1 MQVVNRESILDELLT
16 VEDLKTY
23 FFTRRGVAKAVDGI
37 SFILH
42 RGESLGLVGESGCG
56 KSITCLSILRLVPQ
70 PAGRIVGGRILLDG
84 ENLLEKSEKEMRKI
98 RGGQVAMIPQ
108 SPMTALDP
116 VFSIWSQ
123 LSETIT
129 LHQHVRGKAAWNRAV
144 DSLREVRIPA
154 PEDRLR
160 AYPHEL
166 SGGMCQRVIG
176 AMALA
181 CEAKLIIADEPTT
194 ALDVTIQAQY
204 LTLLREMRSR
214 LGAGL
219 IFITHDLGIVESMCD
234 RVAVMYAGK
243 IVEEAPVEVI
253 FKSPRHPYT
262 QALMESVPKLDQKS
276 DRLKAIDG
284 QPPPLYDVP
293 AGCAFRPR
301 CPVAT
306 DQCNKAPSHV
316 QTQEGHWVRC
326 WRCP

>member
-1 MQVVNRESILDELLT
+1 MSRLLE
-16 VEDLKTY
+16 VEDLRTH

-37 SFILH
+37 SFTLRH
-42 RGESLGLVGESGCG
+42 GESLGLVGESGCG
-56 KSITCLSILRLVPQ
+56 KSMTCLSILRLVPE
-70 PAGRIVGGRILLDG
+70 PAGRIVGGRILLEG

-98 RGGQVAMIPQ
+98 RGGQIAMIPQ

-129 LHQHVRGKAAWNRAV
+129 LHQHIRGKAAWNRAV

-166 SGGMCQRVIG
+166 SGGMRQRVIG

-181 CEAKLIIADEPTT
+181 CEAKLILADEPTT

-204 LTLLREMRSR
+204 LTLLREMRAR

-219 IFITHDLGIVESMCD
+219 IFITHDLGIVESICD

-243 IVEEAPVEVI
+243 IVEEAPVEII
-253 FKSPRHPYT
+253 FKSPKHPYT
-262 QALMESVPKLDQKS
+262 QALIESVPKLDQKS
-276 DRLKAIDG
+276 DRLQTIDG

-306 DQCNKAPSHV
+306 DQCDKTPSHI
-316 QTQEGHWVRC
+316 QAQEGHWVRC

>member
-1 MQVVNRESILDELLT
+1 MEKLLD

-37 SFILH
+37 SFTLGQ
-42 RGESLGLVGESGCG
+42 GESLGLVGESGCG
-56 KSITCLSILRLVPQ
+56 KSMTCLSILRLVPE
-70 PAGRIVGGRILLDG
+70 PAGRIVGGRILLESED
-84 ENLLEKSEKEMRKI
+84 LLEKSEKEMRKI

-129 LHQHVRGKAAWNRAV
+129 LHQHIKGKTAWNRAV

-166 SGGMCQRVIG
+166 SGGMRQRVIG

-204 LTLLREMRSR
+204 LTLLREMRAR
-214 LGAGL
+214 LKAGL

-234 RVAVMYAGK
+234 KVAVMYAGK
-243 IVEEAPVEVI
+243 IVEQAPVEVI
-253 FKSPRHPYT
+253 FTSPRHPYT
-262 QALMESVPKLDQKS
+262 RALMESVPRLDQKL
-276 DRLKAIDG
+276 DRLKTIDG
-284 QPPPLYDVP
+284 QPPPLCDVP
-293 AGCAFRPR
+293 TGCAFRPR
-301 CPVAT
+301 CPMDIDLCRDIPPWKEVVP
-306 DQCNKAPSHV
+306 D
-316 QTQEGHWVRC
+316 HWVRC
-326 WRCP
+326 CLAS

>member
-37 SFILH
+37 SFTLRH
-42 RGESLGLVGESGCG
+42 GESLGLVGESGSG
-56 KSITCLSILRLVPQ
+56 KSMTCLSILRLVPE
-70 PAGRIVGGRILLDG
+70 PAGKIVGGRILLEG
-84 ENLLEKSEKEMRKI
+84 ENLLEKSEKQMRKI

-129 LHQHVRGKAAWNRAV
+129 LHQHIRGKAAWNRAV

-166 SGGMCQRVIG
+166 SGGMRQRVIG

-204 LTLLREMRSR
+204 LNLLRDMRAR

-219 IFITHDLGIVESMCD
+219 IFITHDLGIVESICD

-253 FKSPRHPYT
+253 FKSPKHPYT
-262 QALMESVPKLDQKS
+262 QALIESVPRLDQKS
-276 DRLKAIDG
+276 DRLQTIDG

-293 AGCAFRPR
+293 VGCAFRPR

-306 DQCNKAPSHV
+306 DQCDKTPSHI
-316 QTQEGHWVRC
+316 QAQEGHWVRC

>member
-1 MQVVNRESILDELLT
+1 MQVVNRELILDELLT

-37 SFILH
+37 SFTLRH
-42 RGESLGLVGESGCG
+42 GESLGLVGESGCG
-56 KSITCLSILRLVPQ
+56 KSMTCLSILRLVPE
-70 PAGRIVGGRILLDG
+70 PAGKIVGGRILLEG

-129 LHQHVRGKAAWNRAV
+129 LHQQIRGKAAWNRAV
-144 DSLREVRIPA
+144 DSLSEVRIPA
-154 PEDRLR
+154 PEDRLH

-166 SGGMCQRVIG
+166 SGGMRQRVIG

-219 IFITHDLGIVESMCD
+219 IFITHDLGIVECMCD
-234 RVAVMYAGK
+234 KVAVMYAGK
-243 IVEEAPVEVI
+243 IVEEAPVEAI
-253 FKSPRHPYT
+253 FNSPQHPYT
-262 QALMESVPKLDQKS
+262 QALMESVPKLDQKM
-276 DRLKAIDG
+276 DRLKAING
-284 QPPPLYDVP
+284 QPPPLCDVP
-293 AGCAFRPR
+293 VGCAFRPR
-301 CPVAT
+301 CPVVT
-306 DQCNKAPSHV
+306 DRCGKEPSHI

>member
-1 MQVVNRESILDELLT
+1 LSRLLE
-16 VEDLKTY
+16 VEDLRTH

-37 SFILH
+37 SFTLRH
-42 RGESLGLVGESGCG
+42 GESLGLVGESGCG
-56 KSITCLSILRLVPQ
+56 KSMTCLSILRLVPE
-70 PAGRIVGGRILLDG
+70 PAGRIVGGRILLEG

-98 RGGQVAMIPQ
+98 RGGQIAMIPQ

-129 LHQHVRGKAAWNRAV
+129 LHQHIRGKAAWNRAV

-166 SGGMCQRVIG
+166 SGGMRQRVIG

-181 CEAKLIIADEPTT
+181 CEAKLILADEPTT

-204 LTLLREMRSR
+204 LTLLREMRAR

-219 IFITHDLGIVESMCD
+219 IFITHDLGIVESICD

-243 IVEEAPVEVI
+243 IVEEAPVEII
-253 FKSPRHPYT
+253 FKSPKHPYT
-262 QALMESVPKLDQKS
+262 QALIESVPKLDQKS
-276 DRLKAIDG
+276 DRLQTIDG

-306 DQCNKAPSHV
+306 DQCDKTPSHI
-316 QTQEGHWVRC
+316 QAQEGHWVRC

>member
-1 MQVVNRESILDELLT
+1 M

-37 SFILH
+37 SFTLH
-42 RGESLGLVGESGCG
+42 PGESLGLVGESGSG
-56 KSITCLSILRLVPQ
+56 KSMTCLSILRLVPE
-70 PAGRIVGGRILLDG
+70 PAGRIVDGRILWEG
-84 ENLLEKSEKEMRKI
+84 ENLLGKSEKEMRKI
-98 RGGQVAMIPQ
+98 RGGQIAMIPQ

-123 LSETIT
+123 LSETIK
-129 LHQHVRGKAAWNRAV
+129 LHQQIRGKAAWSRAI

-166 SGGMCQRVIG
+166 SGGMRQRVIG

-219 IFITHDLGIVESMCD
+219 IFITHDLGIVECMCD
-234 RVAVMYAGK
+234 KVAVMYAGK
-243 IVEEAPVEVI
+243 IVEEAPTVRI
-253 FKSPRHPYT
+253 FESPSHPYT
-262 QALMESVPKLDQKS
+262 QALIRSVPRLDAKVEKLT
-276 DRLKAIDG
+276 AIDG
-284 QPPPLYDVP
+284 QPPPLYDIP
-293 AGCAFRPR
+293 QGCPFRPR
-301 CPVAT
+301 CERADEACRTVPGRVEIEA
-306 DQCNKAPSHV
+306 
-316 QTQEGHWVRC
+316 GHWVRC
-326 WRCP
+326 HRFGKPEVTNNHANAV